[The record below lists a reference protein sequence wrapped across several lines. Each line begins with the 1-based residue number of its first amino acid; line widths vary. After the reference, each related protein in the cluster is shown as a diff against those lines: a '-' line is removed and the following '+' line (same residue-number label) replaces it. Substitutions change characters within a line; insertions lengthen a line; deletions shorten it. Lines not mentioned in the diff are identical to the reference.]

1 MRLGITL
8 ITALLCMTTGCVKSP
23 HTEYME
29 VMPEHIHASMDGG
42 SFDIDVKG
50 SCDWVTDNTA
60 DWISIRKETESA
72 SICIAPNTGA
82 ERSRTITFLS
92 GRFQALLTV
101 SQDCSDAFAVSPA
114 SVHSGYRG
122 GTFTFDVECYDEWK
136 AESSADWLT
145 VSPSQSNSPES
156 VTITVSQSSE
166 KEDRIGKVVF
176 KNGERTAEVTVTQGP
191 SPYIALE
198 KDEVHID
205 GDGGIIHVLYLSN
218 TETNITTEDP
228 WIRLIDLGTDEKK
241 IAFEVLRNMAEAR
254 KGHITVTS
262 LTDSD
267 YIKLLTVNQGN
278 KIDHPSIRFE
288 EGYSLD
294 VSEKTTLTLHPIFE
308 DMHDTGLVW
317 SSGAPDIAS
326 VDQQGNVR
334 ILSNGQCTI
343 SAKNFFHNQTAQ
355 ILLNIRMK
363 ATDIHI
369 FFGEQDMEANPLAV
383 RFPGEILHVRTAM
396 SPEDAYSGDF
406 VCISSDP
413 SVAEV
418 NGMEIRCL
426 APGSASITV
435 ESLYHRLRKSAD
447 VLILE
452 N

>member
-1 MRLGITL
+1 MRPGITL
-8 ITALLCMTTGCVKSP
+8 ITAFLCLTGCVKSP
-23 HTEYME
+23 HTEYLE
-29 VMPEHIHASMDGG
+29 VMPEHIHASTDGG
-42 SFDIDVKG
+42 IFDIDVKG
-50 SCDWVTDNTA
+50 SYDWVTDNTA

-72 SICIAPNTGA
+72 SISIAPNTGA

-92 GRFQALLTV
+92 GRFRTHLTV
-101 SQDCSDAFAVSPA
+101 SQDRSDTFAVSPA

-145 VSPSQSNSPES
+145 ISPSQSNSPES
-156 VTITVSQSSE
+156 VT
-166 KEDRIGKVVF
+166 
-176 KNGERTAEVTVTQGP
+176 VTVMQSFENEVREGQIEFRCRERSISINITQAP
-191 SPYIALE
+191 SPYIHLE
-198 KDEVHID
+198 KSEISID

-218 TETNITTEDP
+218 TDVSITTEDP

-267 YIKLLTVNQGN
+267 YIKILTVNQGD

-294 VSEKTTLTLHPIFE
+294 VSEKTTFTLHPIFE
-308 DMHDTGLVW
+308 DMSDTGLVW
-317 SSGAPDIAS
+317 SSDSPDIAS

-355 ILLNIRMK
+355 ILLNIRIK
-363 ATDIHI
+363 ATDMHI

-383 RFPGEILHVRTAM
+383 RFPGEILRVNAVM
-396 SPEDAYSGDF
+396 SPEDAYSGDI

-418 NGMEIRCL
+418 SGIEIRCL
-426 APGSASITV
+426 GPGRASITV
-435 ESLYHRLRKSAD
+435 ESLYHGLRKNVD
-447 VLILE
+447 ILILE